1 MRARGLCPI
10 LSGVIGL
17 AVDITGTQNVRLWL
31 CLRLRCCVMLKVN
44 ENIWVYKL
52 DGGAWAV
59 ALNPKSNCQI
69 WHFKTRE
76 RAMNKAN
83 ELSGVSV
90 NA

>member
-1 MRARGLCPI
+1 
-10 LSGVIGL
+10 
-17 AVDITGTQNVRLWL
+17 
-31 CLRLRCCVMLKVN
+31 MLKVN

-59 ALNPKSNCQI
+59 ALNPKSECQI
-69 WHFKTRE
+69 WHFKTKE